1 MLKYFRV
8 IIMNINEIFNM
19 YFGIIEDKRDQFTI
33 KHKLIDILKL
43 VMIAVLCGMD
53 ELDKIIDYGKNK
65 KDFLEKEFDIKL
77 IPSKSTLTRIFVMLD
92 SKWLSLSI
100 VGIVQNLIKEKHT
113 QIMIDGKA
121 IRATDAIK
129 SIEKMMNI
137 VTAYTDT
144 GISLLQ
150 KTVEDKTNEIPVVKE
165 LIQMLDVK
173 GMIITADAMHCQ
185 KETAKTIVDN
195 GGDYVLQ
202 LKANQKSFYEDVY
215 AMFDDKY
222 MDEADKNCEYEIYRT
237 QEKNHGRI
245 EIRTCYV
252 LNEIAFFTDYLANW
266 KGLKKIFAVVR
277 EVEKDGKKTKEI
289 SCYLSS
295 KNTTAENLLS
305 YTRKHW
311 QIESMHH
318 ILDVTYDEDRCK
330 LLSQKAQENLNI
342 FRKMGISIHKNYL
355 KNKKQTV
362 KSNMFNCLLNDNLL
376 LEVIGNITIL

>member
-1 MLKYFRV
+1 MV
-8 IIMNINEIFNM
+8 MIMIANEIFNM

-33 KHKLIDILKL
+33 KHRLVDILKL
-43 VMIAVLCGMD
+43 VMIAILCGMD
-53 ELDKIIDYGKNK
+53 ELDKMVDYGNNK
-65 KDFLEKEFDIKL
+65 KEFLEKEFDIKS
-77 IPSKSTLTRIFVMLD
+77 IPSKSTLTRVFVMID
-92 SKWLSLSI
+92 PKWLGLSI
-100 VGIVQNLIKEKHT
+100 VGIVQSLIKEKHT
-113 QIMIDGKA
+113 QIMLDGKA
-121 IRATDAIK
+121 IKATDAIK
-129 SIEKMMNI
+129 TIKKMMNI

-150 KTVEDKTNEIPVVKE
+150 KTVEDKTNEIPAVKE
-165 LIQMLDVK
+165 LIELLDVK

-185 KETAKTIVDN
+185 KETAKVIIDN

-222 MDEADKNCEYEIYRT
+222 IDEKDKECEYETFRT
-237 QEKNHGRI
+237 QEKSHGRI
-245 EIRTCYV
+245 ETRTCYV

-266 KGLKKIFAVVR
+266 KGLKKIFAVIR
-277 EVEKDGKKTKEI
+277 EVEKDGKSTKET

-295 KNTTAENLLS
+295 RNTTAENLLS

-311 QIESMHH
+311 EIESMHH

-330 LLSQKAQENLNI
+330 LLRQRAQENLNI

-376 LEVIGNITIL
+376 LEVIGNISIL